1 MGLSS
6 FVRVLVAQM
15 SVNVFGFFLF
25 IFLFFFSDVNLIFE
39 GKIISKKIFG
49 YDPFGFKELVL
60 FFLLKIFNIKTNFHI
75 Q

>member
-1 MGLSS
+1 LGLSS

-15 SVNVFGFFLF
+15 SVNVFGFFLS
-25 IFLFFFSDVNLIFE
+25 FFFSVFSDVNLIFE

-60 FFLLKIFNIKTNFHI
+60 FFFVKNF
-75 Q
+75 